1 MGECLGGYGVMG
13 VYGGP
18 NVVEDGLRVS
28 YDAGNVKCYPGSGN
42 TLFSL
47 NGTENATASTISTAT
62 DTTSGTILNHNTSTS
77 VSVTLSPVVNHEV
90 WSIMFWI
97 RSTGLTTSNFRNVV
111 AIKDTNS
118 SHSYF
123 YNFDTRETTNSFILG
138 YQKHFSINSWLTTS
152 FNNSTQWAEQKWWL
166 CYNTLNNATNTQ
178 NASTGQSNSNFTIC
192 DCYYRSCCDS
202 SNISSC
208 DFYLGIDG
216 YIFHCDYWVPVVL
229 SVLYFWW

>member
-1 MGECLGGYGVMG
+1 MGIAYNPGI
-13 VYGGP
+13 
-18 NVVEDGLRVS
+18 VVNGLRVS

-152 FNNSTQWAEQKWWL
+152 FNNSTQWAEQKWWCL
-166 CYNTLNNATNTQ
+166 GVSHNNTVFKNYRQGTLFSTQTQVLDVAGYGDIDQLFLNRSGSNTVYMGPVYFYDKILTDDEFRQNFNATRGRFG
-178 NASTGQSNSNFTIC
+178 A
-192 DCYYRSCCDS
+192 
-202 SNISSC
+202 
-208 DFYLGIDG
+208 
-216 YIFHCDYWVPVVL
+216 
-229 SVLYFWW
+229 